1 MYYFCIILRRL
12 QVLCVN
18 ILGHTQI
25 VKHKTSAQYKIITA
39 KADYTFNILH
49 NMYIQRFT
57 PLCFLL
63 VLFSACNQQNSFKF
77 ERIPV
82 SAETKATPGVNNA
95 LEEYLVLL
103 DSTLI
108 PSAHQRLDWAT
119 IQHRADKIKQLEQL
133 NAQVLEQLNNWL
145 RDHQL
150 EEDVVLARYTTQ
162 EVGAVVLLDA
172 TTRQRLSTAREVVS
186 IEPNRVRMLTS
197 K

>member
-1 MYYFCIILRRL
+1 MY
-12 QVLCVN
+12 
-18 ILGHTQI
+18 
-25 VKHKTSAQYKIITA
+25 S
-39 KADYTFNILH
+39 
-49 NMYIQRFT
+49 QRFT

-63 VLFSACNQQNSFKF
+63 VLFAACNQQKSFKF

-82 SAETKATPGVNNA
+82 NAEVQATTGADKAM
-95 LEEYLVLL
+95 EEYLVLL

-108 PSAHQRLDWAT
+108 PSAHQRLDWAK

-145 RDHQL
+145 RDHDL
-150 EEDVVLARYTTQ
+150 EEDRILARYTTI
-162 EVGAVVLLDA
+162 EVGAVVQLDA
-172 TTRQRLSTAREVVS
+172 DTRQRLSKLPAVVS